1 MTDLGHVGVWLG
13 AITLWPSPEER
24 KAVQTIERLGFGAVW
39 IGESHANREI
49 FAHAATL
56 LGCTERIVVATGVAS
71 IWSRDPTA
79 SANGAATLA
88 EAFPGRFVLTLGVS
102 HAPIVTRRGHSY
114 AHPLAAMREHLD
126 GMAATRY
133 AAPAPPAPAP
143 LLLAALAPGMM
154 RLAAE
159 RADGA
164 HPYLVTPEHT
174 ATARA
179 TLGQGKILA
188 PEQGVVLQ
196 DDPEAARAAARQH
209 LAVYLPMENYTR
221 CWRRLG
227 FDDDDLAD
235 GGSDRLVDA
244 IVAWGDE
251 QAVAAR
257 VRAHLDAG
265 ADHVPVQALGPD
277 PVGQLERLAPVLTGD
292 LRGA

>member
-1 MTDLGHVGVWLG
+1 M
-13 AITLWPSPEER
+13 
-24 KAVQTIERLGFGAVW
+24 
-39 IGESHANREI
+39 
-49 FAHAATL
+49 
-56 LGCTERIVVATGVAS
+56 
-71 IWSRDPTA
+71 
-79 SANGAATLA
+79 
-88 EAFPGRFVLTLGVS
+88 LTLGVS
-102 HAPIVTRRGHSY
+102 HAPIVTRRGHAY
-114 AHPLAAMREHLD
+114 TRPLTAMREHLD

-133 AAPAPPAPAP
+133 AAPAPAEPAP

-179 TLGQGKILA
+179 TLGPGKILA

-227 FDDDDLAD
+227 FEEEDLAD

-244 IVAWGDE
+244 LVAWGTS
-251 QAVAAR
+251 R
-257 VRAHLDAG
+257 RWRRAS
-265 ADHVPVQALGPD
+265 
-277 PVGQLERLAPVLTGD
+277 APIST
-292 LRGA
+292 RAPTTYPCRRSAPTRWHSSSASRPF